1 MTKLVTCNT
10 GYSYAKFSGP
20 VTGQSQRIVVDD
32 AHHGR
37 GYDFVAKPNYAFE
50 YGVEDPKSEVS
61 QHRQEHR
68 NGDAVSGEYTVHQP
82 DGKLRL
88 VKYHS
93 DGKNGLQM
101 EVYLDGKPLYHEL
114 EETHGPQ
121 AQLVNHNQ
129 ETHHEPAPIQQ
140 PQPHINQRPQQPIQ
154 HHPIQR
160 SRPVTEEHSNERQHQ
175 EPDDSEASNESQDS
189 ENEEE
194 SDEEGSDDGSEEE
207 YEDEE
212 E

>member
-1 MTKLVTCNT
+1 MIKLVSCNT

-20 VTGQSQRIVVDD
+20 VSGQSQKIVVDD

-37 GYDFVAKPNYAFE
+37 GYDYVAKPNYAFE
-50 YGVEDPKSEVS
+50 YGVEDPKSDVS
-61 QHRQEHR
+61 QHRQEQR
-68 NGDAVSGEYTVHQP
+68 NGDAVNGEYTVQQP

-114 EETHGPQ
+114 EQTHGPQ

-129 ETHHEPAPIQQ
+129 ETHHEPAPN
-140 PQPHINQRPQQPIQ
+140 QPHINQKAQQPIQ
-154 HHPIQR
+154 KHENV
-160 SRPVTEEHSNERQHQ
+160 RPVVEEHSNERQHQ
-175 EPDDSEASNESQDS
+175 EPEENEDSESSEGS
-189 ENEEE
+189 ENDAE
-194 SDEEGSDDGSEEE
+194 SDEEEGQDGSEE

-212 E
+212 EE